1 MNTQTPVNVYRP
13 STFTE
18 TPRRLNSHGG
28 ETDAKIFWFGPTRAL
43 CYTKLTV
50 VLCFSFSVTL
60 LLCSQDAVNAN
71 LELMKK
77 GHAALQEGAQLVL
90 NCGGQCVSIVASPS
104 YPQVSLRGTRI
115 SSCK

>member
-1 MNTQTPVNVYRP
+1 MKQHVYCQKKH
-13 STFTE
+13 
-18 TPRRLNSHGG
+18 L
-28 ETDAKIFWFGPTRAL
+28 FW
-43 CYTKLTV
+43 TV
-50 VLCFSFSVTL
+50 TW